1 MARSRAIL
9 GLVHWLIP
17 RIVARMAKTHR
28 RRLDAATV
36 DLAQGIKIMRR
47 WSAAT
52 GGKVRHKRA
61 RCAPPRPPTSSSPP
75 LPCA

>member
-28 RRLDAATV
+28 RRLDTATV
-36 DLAQGIKIMRR
+36 DLAQGIKMMRR
-47 WSAAT
+47 
-52 GGKVRHKRA
+52 
-61 RCAPPRPPTSSSPP
+61 
-75 LPCA
+75 